1 MKPDWNQNVLVSAS
15 TVEREKRREGAAG
28 RKKSLSDYL
37 ISSSR
42 VNDEGAEM
50 KKSRRSDFGPG
61 VKNMKLFWPQ
71 MV

>member
-50 KKSRRSDFGPG
+50 KK
-61 VKNMKLFWPQ
+61 KQKK
-71 MV
+71 